1 MNYRTI
7 KELAELYEILDCSI
21 YLSEE
26 KYQEEEEIAYNGW
39 DIMLDN
45 ELAQKINSEDLAQFI
60 SKLIKFRSKEISLI
74 KPAIK
79 STLYIW
85 FDDFPVRLSFNIL
98 SGENRELPFNCK
110 INFVDSPYQILNE
123 FIKEAYDYALRGNL
137 HKIQFF
143 EKGDP
148 EFDEDYEIDLSKITI
163 NVWKI
168 TLPLVDQN
176 WHIS

>member
-60 SKLIKFRSKEISLI
+60 SKLVKFRSKEISFADSIL
-74 KPAIK
+74 KCN
-79 STLYIW
+79 TL
-85 FDDFPVRLSFNIL
+85 
-98 SGENRELPFNCK
+98 
-110 INFVDSPYQILNE
+110 
-123 FIKEAYDYALRGNL
+123 
-137 HKIQFF
+137 
-143 EKGDP
+143 
-148 EFDEDYEIDLSKITI
+148 
-163 NVWKI
+163 
-168 TLPLVDQN
+168 
-176 WHIS
+176 